1 VTREQHF
8 ERAQRS
14 IKAAFFFMGLP
25 IGTLVPR
32 LAEIKAGIGASEAS
46 YGTAIAIGGVGALA
60 GNYLGSHLVHHFGTR
75 AVGRRMFYFI
85 IAANFANTLAPNAL
99 WLGAIGLSS
108 GFAYSITNIA
118 MNSQGVLIEQG
129 IGRSFL
135 PKGHGTWSVGTM
147 IAAALSSLVAPY
159 CTPMQA
165 LAVMDSISIVG
176 FYFMTRDM
184 LPPEFDDRPH
194 NDASQLP
201 RDERIPR
208 NTLNFL
214 MLIALGQWLGLIAE
228 ISCGD
233 WSSVL
238 LHEHFHVPIG
248 PNGYGFAVFMLA
260 QLTIRL
266 LSPRMIDARSLEHV
280 VRRFAFIGAAGYFL
294 FLNLAIAVHEHSTAW
309 ALLFSCLM
317 YASLAIGVASMP
329 AAFSSASGR
338 IPGLPSA
345 RALMVVGVS
354 VAIVNVGTRIG
365 FSFLAQRVS
374 LPLALEVMGLATIG
388 GGFMAFTLDQRRVE
402 AHAIRR

>member
-1 VTREQHF
+1 
-8 ERAQRS
+8 
-14 IKAAFFFMGLP
+14 MGLP

-32 LAEIKAGIGASEAS
+32 LAEIKHGIGASESS
-46 YGTAIAIGGVGALA
+46 YGTAIAIGGVGALL

-85 IAANFANTLAPNAL
+85 VLANFANALAPNAW
-99 WLGAIGLSS
+99 WLGLVGLSS

-135 PKGHGTWSVGTM
+135 PKGHGTWSLGTM
-147 IAAALSSLVAPY
+147 IAAVLSSFAAPY
-159 CTPMQA
+159 CTPRQA
-165 LAVMDSISIVG
+165 LAFTDLICVVG
-176 FYFMTRDM
+176 FYFLTRDM
-184 LPPEFDDRPH
+184 LPSEFDDRSH
-194 NDASQLP
+194 NDPTQLQ
-201 RDERIPR
+201 RNERIPR
-208 NTLNFL
+208 TTFQYL
-214 MLIALGQWLGLIAE
+214 MLIAVGQWLGLFAE

-238 LHEHFHVPIG
+238 LHEHFKVPIG

-266 LSPRMIDARSLEHV
+266 LSPRMIDSRSLDHV
-280 VRRFAFIGAAGYFL
+280 VRKFAFIGASGYLL
-294 FLNLAIAVHEHSTAW
+294 FLNLAIVVHEKSSAL

-317 YASLAIGVASMP
+317 YASLAVGVASMP

-354 VAIVNVGTRIG
+354 VAVVNVSTRIG
-365 FSFLAQRVS
+365 FSFAAQRVS

-388 GGFMAFTLDQRRVE
+388 AGFMAFTLDQKRIE
-402 AHAIRR
+402 SHAIPRD